1 LYLPDP
7 TPGSRVETRFEP
19 DATGT
24 LMTMRMTLP
33 VRDAGGNACDR
44 HGTRNGSELRQLRAM
59 IWAGSHTLRIWR
71 SIMLATPE
79 VSTDVKRPPS
89 SASPF
94 RVADDQVF
102 SPAVGELMAALAAQG
117 WSLSEPSSRTI

>member
-1 LYLPDP
+1 
-7 TPGSRVETRFEP
+7 
-19 DATGT
+19 
-24 LMTMRMTLP
+24 
-33 VRDAGGNACDR
+33 
-44 HGTRNGSELRQLRAM
+44 
-59 IWAGSHTLRIWR
+59 
-71 SIMLATPE
+71 MLATPE